1 MNLIYNYIYNVKRFI
16 KTLLLQFSIQQSL
29 ELNNILNLKIKE
41 FQMIYDSQVYTAL
54 CIALLAGI
62 LAIRLGSTLYE

>member
-1 MNLIYNYIYNVKRFI
+1 M
-16 KTLLLQFSIQQSL
+16 
-29 ELNNILNLKIKE
+29 KE

-54 CIALLAGI
+54 CVALLAGI

>member
-1 MNLIYNYIYNVKRFI
+1 
-16 KTLLLQFSIQQSL
+16 LLKFNIRKSL

-41 FQMIYDSQVYTAL
+41 FPMISDSQVYTAL

-62 LAIRLGSTLYE
+62 LAMRLGSTLYE